1 LMLKYDLFSLDLFFT
16 NSTDY
21 IDILYSKI

>member
-1 LMLKYDLFSLDLFFT
+1 VMLKMIYISLDLFFT

-21 IDILYSKI
+21 IDNLYSKI